1 MDVMQV
7 VRLLNQEIAA
17 LQYGEH
23 PPELYEP
30 IRYMMSLGGKRM
42 RPVLTLLAS
51 YLFTDHWQKYTRP
64 AIAVEV
70 FHNFTLMHDD
80 IMDAAPLRRGKPTV
94 HTRWNNNVAIL
105 SGDVM
110 LVNAY
115 ELFLGLKPEQMPAVI
130 RRFNRCAAEVCE
142 GQQLD
147 MNFESIAS
155 VSEEQYLE
163 MIRLKTA
170 VLLGFSLELGGLVA
184 EAPEKDTVLL
194 RELGESIG
202 IGFQLKDDLLD
213 VFGEQAKFGK
223 QVGGDIIANKKTFLL
238 IKALQ
243 TASGKD
249 QEQLQYWLSQKN
261 FVAEEKVKAITDIY
275 NRLNIRQ
282 LCEAKMN
289 ESFALGLFC
298 LDKINAQPE
307 RKQVLR
313 EFIEQIIHREN

>member
-1 MDVMQV
+1 MDVTQV
-7 VRLLNQEIAA
+7 ASVLNQEIAS
-17 LQYGEH
+17 LQYGQH

-30 IRYMMSLGGKRM
+30 IRYMMSLGGKRL

-51 YLFTDHWQKYTRP
+51 YLYTDNWQKYTKP

-80 IMDAAPLRRGKPTV
+80 IMDAAPLRRGNPTV
-94 HTRWNNNVAIL
+94 HTKWNNNVAIL

-110 LVNAY
+110 LVSAY
-115 ELFLGLKPEQMPAVI
+115 ELFLELKPEQMPTVI
-130 RRFNRCAAEVCE
+130 RRFNRCASEVCE

-147 MNFESIAS
+147 MNFEKIAT
-155 VSEEQYLE
+155 VSEEDYLQ
-163 MIRLKTA
+163 MIGLKTA
-170 VLLGFSLELGGLVA
+170 ALLGFSLELGGLVS
-184 EAPEKDTVLL
+184 EAPERDTILL

-243 TASGKD
+243 SATGED
-249 QEQLQYWLSQKN
+249 QAQLQHWLAKKE
-261 FVAEEKVKAITDIY
+261 FVAEEKVKAVTNIY

-289 ESFALGLFC
+289 EYFALGLFC
-298 LDKINAQPE
+298 LEKLDAPE
-307 RKQVLR
+307 ARKQVLR
-313 EFIEQIIHREN
+313 EFVEQIIHREN

>member
-1 MDVMQV
+1 MNVNQV
-7 VRLLNQEIAA
+7 ASALNQQIAA
-17 LQYGEH
+17 LQYGQH

-30 IRYMMSLGGKRM
+30 IRYMMSLGGKRL
-42 RPVLTLLAS
+42 RPVLTLLGS
-51 YLFTDHWQKYTRP
+51 YLFTDNWQQYIKP
-64 AIAVEV
+64 AIAVEI

-94 HTRWNNNVAIL
+94 HTKWNHNVAIL

-110 LVNAY
+110 LVSAY
-115 ELFLGLKPEQMPAVI
+115 ELLLELQPEQLPLVI

-147 MNFESIAS
+147 MNYEKTDL
-155 VSEEQYLE
+155 VTEEEYLQ
-163 MIRLKTA
+163 MIGLKTA
-170 VLLGFSLELGGLVA
+170 ALLGFSLELGGLVA
-184 EAPEKDTVLL
+184 GASEKDTLLL
-194 RELGESIG
+194 RELGENIG

-243 TASGKD
+243 TAKGED
-249 QEQLQYWLSQKN
+249 QAQLQYWLNLKN
-261 FVAEEKVKAITDIY
+261 FIAEEKVKAVTAIY

-282 LCEAKMN
+282 IGEAKMN
-289 ESFALGLFC
+289 EYFSLGLYC
-298 LDKINAQPE
+298 LDTINADPA
-307 RKQVLR
+307 RKQMLR
-313 EFIEQIIHREN
+313 EFVEQIIHREN